1 MLCHVSV
8 HSGAFC
14 LRHRARDPISVAFF
28 DRVALFSDFNYLFE
42 LLDKV
47 LLPIAVC
54 LLYVGIKLKKHFNNA
69 HCQFH
74 EQFSCRKRLFPIQ
87 SLAVERSLSE
97 SRGGSKVT
105 KRIFGNSGK
114 RYSYTVTLPSLC
126 IHVPLHITPSH
137 HRALLC
143 FGPFNT

>member
-1 MLCHVSV
+1 MSETHVSDTKPC
-8 HSGAFC
+8 S
-14 LRHRARDPISVAFF
+14 RM
-28 DRVALFSDFNYLFE
+28 
-42 LLDKV
+42 
-47 LLPIAVC
+47 
-54 LLYVGIKLKKHFNNA
+54 
-69 HCQFH
+69 
-74 EQFSCRKRLFPIQ
+74 
-87 SLAVERSLSE
+87 RSLSE

-143 FGPFNT
+143 FGSFNT